1 MSDAVHDAC
10 LQMGIEPGARALL
23 PPGTLPQ
30 DAVRILLDAGQ
41 VQPALQL
48 LAALLSKRY
57 VVAWLCQCARGEA
70 LSDDDRAGAALAEQ
84 WVRDPGEH
92 HRRIAYEFA
101 TADGYQTLGGWI
113 AAAAAG
119 TADRARGHRRHH
131 PARGDRG
138 RPLRPAPRRV
148 RDARAAAAGRRAAR
162 GCRQRTFR
170 EDAVT
175 DARTLTL
182 SLVGTRV
189 PPGLRTSFEFL
200 QCGCSIGRDD
210 DSGCV

>member
-113 AAAAAG
+113 AAAAGWSGGSLA
-119 TADRARGHRRHH
+119 
-131 PARGDRG
+131 PAAQET
-138 RPLRPAPRRV
+138 PVPPPALLT
-148 RDARAAAAGRRAAR
+148 ARAATAAINLLAAIEADRFDQRRAAFAMR
-162 GCRQRTFR
+162 ALPLLADAPRAAAGNELSGRT
-170 EDAVT
+170 
-175 DARTLTL
+175 
-182 SLVGTRV
+182 
-189 PPGLRTSFEFL
+189 
-200 QCGCSIGRDD
+200 Q
-210 DSGCV
+210 